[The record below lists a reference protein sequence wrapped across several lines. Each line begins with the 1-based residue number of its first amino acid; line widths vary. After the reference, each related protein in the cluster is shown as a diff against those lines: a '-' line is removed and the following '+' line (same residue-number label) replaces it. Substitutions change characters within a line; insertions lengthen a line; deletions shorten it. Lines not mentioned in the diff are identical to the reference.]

1 MQQTFRVVKEHQ
13 GISLSPLSGQK
24 GERLGW
30 ERRESEWPGWLWC
43 THSSGRC
50 GWVPESWLEL
60 ADETAVLLRDYSAT
74 ELSVA
79 PGQVLFASL
88 FESGWAWATNEDGE
102 EGWVPLDNLERMP
115 QAQTAYLLSDLDQ
128 VKLLRKLMLYWD
140 GQWFLKAVE
149 QFGLHAAIDL
159 NARVRASF
167 GRIEMRL
174 LLKTV
179 GKSQADNL
187 PDALHLL
194 ETYAGAFM
202 GSTLRADFVVLGPQ
216 EAEVQVSR
224 CAAYEGAKRA
234 ALSRADQACM
244 ACENLW
250 SAWLEILLPE
260 DPIQIDILQRQG
272 MGDSICQFRFRAGLL
287 PIRA

>member
-1 MQQTFRVVKEHQ
+1 
-13 GISLSPLSGQK
+13 
-24 GERLGW
+24 
-30 ERRESEWPGWLWC
+30 
-43 THSSGRC
+43 
-50 GWVPESWLEL
+50 
-60 ADETAVLLRDYSAT
+60 VLLRNYSAI

-79 PGQVLFASL
+79 PDQVLSASL
-88 FESGWAWATNEDGE
+88 FESGWIWATNEDGE
-102 EGWVPLDNLERMP
+102 EGWVPLDNLEPIP
-115 QAQTAYLLSDLDQ
+115 QARTTYLLSDLDQ

-140 GQWFLKAVE
+140 GQWFLKTAE
-149 QFGLHAAIDL
+149 QFGLDAAIDL
-159 NARVRASF
+159 NARVRTSF

-194 ETYAGAFM
+194 EAYAGAFM

-234 ALSRADQACM
+234 ALPRVDQACV
-244 ACENLW
+244 ACETLW

-260 DPIQIDILQRQG
+260 DPIQIDILHRQG
-272 MGDSICQFRFRAGLL
+272 TGDRICQFRFRVGLS
-287 PIRA
+287 PTEA